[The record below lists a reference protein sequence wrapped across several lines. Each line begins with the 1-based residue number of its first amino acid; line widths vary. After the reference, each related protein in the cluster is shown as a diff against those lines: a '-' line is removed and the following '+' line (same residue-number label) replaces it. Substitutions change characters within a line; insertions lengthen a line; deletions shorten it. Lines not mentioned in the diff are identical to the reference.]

1 MSYQF
6 VSPPN
11 VYREISKG
19 SSKFIENVKTG
30 PNQVVGRV
38 APFLRLIN
46 SPFLAIIVLV
56 MPITLVRAQF
66 SRGFQRFL
74 HLGRWNQH
82 QRCKKSVYKLL
93 II

>member
-6 VSPPN
+6 VTPPN

-30 PNQVVGRV
+30 PNQVVGRA

-46 SPFLAIIVLV
+46 FPFLAIIVLV
-56 MPITLVRAQF
+56 MPITLFQAEF
-66 SRGFQRFL
+66 SRCFEYKSKIDVKSKFLRFF
-74 HLGRWNQH
+74 
-82 QRCKKSVYKLL
+82 
-93 II
+93 

>member
-6 VSPPN
+6 VTPPN

-30 PNQVVGRV
+30 PNPVVGWA

-46 SPFLAIIVLV
+46 FPFLAIIVLV
-56 MPITLVRAQF
+56 MPITRIQAHF
-66 SRGFQRFL
+66 SRGFQ
-74 HLGRWNQH
+74 N
-82 QRCKKSVYKLL
+82 KSK
-93 II
+93 I